1 MICGGFAGCIINY
14 IWFVCWVG
22 AKLWKAKTIVIRV
35 LLQREIPDEKTNS
48 KDWENQIERI
58 RLWRALAHFKQKPS
72 RSWWH
77 LNKVLLQKEI
87 IWKGAHCIGYHVSH
101 EAAAANVFNK
111 PILGALFPSSSAS
124 DTLGIRKSSTTNI
137 NTHFWFN
144 SLHCTHSHHL
154 KESTLHLISGVT
166 QRSCSCFQS
175 TNFGFIVA
183 PSPSDLHFDTAQIS
197 NSQTNTHIEWKRPHC
212 IIYLMSH
219 ETAAHVFNQPI
230 LSALLHWV
238 AWVYCWHPPHQIL
251 TFTLIFT
258 CITL

>member
-1 MICGGFAGCIINY
+1 M
-14 IWFVCWVG
+14 
-22 AKLWKAKTIVIRV
+22 V
-35 LLQREIPDEKTNS
+35 LLQREIPVEKTNS

-72 RSWWH
+72 RSWWR

-183 PSPSDLHFDTAQIS
+183 PSPSNLHFDTAQIQIHKQIHKS
-197 NSQTNTHIEWKRPHC
+197 HGRHHTALYIWCHTKQLHMFSINQFWVHC
-212 IIYLMSH
+212 CIGLLECIVDILLIRFGLSLWYLHVSH
-219 ETAAHVFNQPI
+219 YN
-230 LSALLHWV
+230 
-238 AWVYCWHPPHQIL
+238 YCVV
-251 TFTLIFT
+251 
-258 CITL
+258 C